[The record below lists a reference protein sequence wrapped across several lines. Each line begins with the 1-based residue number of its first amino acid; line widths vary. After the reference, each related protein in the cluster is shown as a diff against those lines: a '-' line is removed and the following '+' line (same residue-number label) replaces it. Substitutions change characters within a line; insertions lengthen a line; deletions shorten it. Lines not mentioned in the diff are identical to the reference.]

1 MLPFAQLVNFAVQL
15 KTHQA
20 HPIQAKEIFFMSKT
34 VKTLAETAAMTPEAR
49 YDYLVEQVKE
59 HQIIWTLQDQDGC
72 VMLTTEEEDCIP
84 MWPTEE
90 AAESWAVDEWSDC
103 QTLAIPYDEFHDR
116 WVPGM
121 EDDDLFVA
129 VFPVLDDLGVVIPP
143 YELDQKLAPKQ
154 SH

>member
-1 MLPFAQLVNFAVQL
+1 
-15 KTHQA
+15 
-20 HPIQAKEIFFMSKT
+20 MSKT

-59 HQIIWTLQDQDGC
+59 HKVLWTLQDQDGC

-103 QTLAIPYDEFHDR
+103 QTLAIPLMNFTKDGCQAWKMTTCSLPCSQY
-116 WVPGM
+116 
-121 EDDDLFVA
+121 
-129 VFPVLDDLGVVIPP
+129 
-143 YELDQKLAPKQ
+143 
-154 SH
+154 